1 MNTHTKVTMLGMF
14 AGAAIVALASSGA
27 CNHSVQ
33 VDCATVGSICGGPSP
48 NCTHLEANK
57 YYGRVKSTTKRTR
70 ASSGGPGYMD
80 WVASTNACTYVCEII
95 DCDNAP
101 VEITITGGFNVVPAP
116 GAVACN

>member
-1 MNTHTKVTMLGMF
+1 MNTHTKVTILGMF

-57 YYGRVKSTTKRTR
+57 YYGRVKAQPKEHEHLLVDR
-70 ASSGGPGYMD
+70 GIWIGLHPLM
-80 WVASTNACTYVCEII
+80 
-95 DCDNAP
+95 
-101 VEITITGGFNVVPAP
+101 PAP
-116 GAVACN
+116 TCAK